1 MTYMEYHRAYDLSC
15 MRDTASREYIQHAID
30 GVNKACGD
38 SGDAWLYVQ
47 QGLLHD
53 ANNRAL
59 TERDLIPKTVFDQME
74 KDSHS
79 GFSASWTLNALYRI
93 STDYESWKAECERH
107 NALEDEK
114 KVYWNAWRMEFLV
127 PFYNSRILDMGPIL
141 KDYLEQKEQRQD
153 QNEQMDQEIEGLLG
167 TDDEKK
173 LATLNE
179 IIARLPDERIIKLRS
194 QIDKRIDTRRRLEEY
209 RKKEEQEALDNLSK
223 AISSR
228 DIDALQ
234 RAINPAWVSYNV
246 KNSPQYAIAMELLNN
261 MI

>member
-1 MTYMEYHRAYDLSC
+1 MEYHRAYDLSC
-15 MRDTASREYIQHAID
+15 MRDMASRKYIQHAID
-30 GVNKACGD
+30 GVNKACSD

-47 QGLLHD
+47 QGLLQE
-53 ANNRAL
+53 ANRRPLADRDVIPRA
-59 TERDLIPKTVFDQME
+59 VFDQME
-74 KDSHS
+74 QDSHS

-93 STDYESWKAECERH
+93 STDYESWKAECDTH

-153 QNEQMDQEIEGLLG
+153 HNEQMDREIEGLLG
-167 TDDEKK
+167 TDDDKK

-179 IIARLPDERIIKLRS
+179 IVGRLPDQRIIKLRD
-194 QIDKRIDTRRRLEEY
+194 QINKRIDTKRRLEELS
-209 RKKEEQEALDNLSK
+209 KKEEQVALDNLSK

-228 DIDALQ
+228 DIDAVQ
-234 RAINPAWVSYNV
+234 RAVNPAWVSYNV
-246 KNSPQYAIAMELLNN
+246 KNSPQYVAAMELLNN
-261 MI
+261 MN

>member
-1 MTYMEYHRAYDLSC
+1 MEYYRAYDLSC

-30 GVNKACGD
+30 GVNKACAD
-38 SGDAWLYVQ
+38 SGDAWLYVE
-47 QGLLHD
+47 QGLLQE
-53 ANNRAL
+53 ANRRPLADRDIIPRA
-59 TERDLIPKTVFDQME
+59 VFNQME
-74 KDSHS
+74 QDSHS

-93 STDYESWKAECERH
+93 STDYESWKAECDRH

-153 QNEQMDQEIEGLLG
+153 HNEQMDQEIEGLLG

-173 LATLNE
+173 LSTLNE
-179 IIARLPDERIIKLRS
+179 IVGRLPDQRIIKLRD
-194 QIDKRIDTRRRLEEY
+194 QINKRVDTRRRLEELS
-209 RKKEEQEALDNLSK
+209 KKEEQVALDNISK

-234 RAINPAWVSYNV
+234 RAVNPAWVSYNV
-246 KNSPQYAIAMELLNN
+246 KNSPQYVAAMELLNN
-261 MI
+261 II